1 MSDLIKSSF
10 GCDPGNTVCSAET
23 EDIVKSKESNYGEN
37 ILEQMDFVEKQMF
50 KLTVDHAFKVG
61 AT

>member
-23 EDIVKSKESNYGEN
+23 EDIVKSKGEQLWEN
-37 ILEQMDFVEKQMF
+37 ILEQMVSEEKQTEN
-50 KLTVDHAFKVG
+50 LQ
-61 AT
+61 

>member
-23 EDIVKSKESNYGEN
+23 EDIVKSKGEQLWEN
-37 ILEQMDFVEKQMF
+37 IFGTDGFRGEANV
-50 KLTVDHAFKVG
+50 KLTVDHAF
-61 AT
+61 